1 MKNALLL
8 LGLCMAFA
16 SCSEDENQPL
26 DNTNPVTTENPENPA
41 NPGGGDNNVLLLQ
54 VDATTYAFEGGK
66 ELTFD
71 AASTFTIATDYVSPG
86 DFGSVKLRYDELDAT
101 IFDGT
106 ITWMGFGER
115 SYPETIDA
123 AESFTTLDEALA
135 MPELSQ
141 FYEVELGESEGEGL
155 QSMDPDLQALWGAI
169 DNLEAVKDYREINPD
184 AKIGLF
190 LYTPSVGIGNP
201 EEWDWF
207 VILKN

>member
-8 LGLCMAFA
+8 LGLCVTLA

-26 DNTNPVTTENPENPA
+26 DNTDPQTTESPENPA

-54 VDATTYAFEGGK
+54 VDATTFAFEGGK

-71 AASTFTIATDYVSPG
+71 TASTFTIATDYVAPG

-101 IFDGT
+101 LFDGT
-106 ITWMGFGER
+106 ITWMGLGEM
-115 SYPETIDA
+115 SYPETIDS
-123 AESFTTLDEALA
+123 AESFVTLDEALE
-135 MPELSQ
+135 MPELAD
-141 FYEVELGESEGEGL
+141 FYEVVPGESEEGL
-155 QSMDPDLQALWGAI
+155 QSMDPDHQAIWAAI
-169 DNLEAVKDYREINPD
+169 DNLEAVKNYRESNPE
-184 AKIGLF
+184 AKISLF